1 MSDQSMRNEK
11 PTPRFAAPMFES
23 ADGLYPSGLRVV
35 STTSPGFTF
44 ARPTPKSF
52 RFVDENGAREVLVL
66 HRDGRVE
73 IGAHLTPDEAG
84 QKVFEILKGLW
95 AQHMGATAE
104 KPPTT

>member
-1 MSDQSMRNEK
+1 MRNEK

-23 ADGLYPSGLRVV
+23 ADGLYSSGLRVV

-52 RFVDENGAREVLVL
+52 RFVDGAREVLVL
-66 HRDGRVE
+66 HCDGRVE

>member
-1 MSDQSMRNEK
+1 MVFLRCKGRCE
-11 PTPRFAAPMFES
+11 AASKGDERS
-23 ADGLYPSGLRVV
+23 
-35 STTSPGFTF
+35 
-44 ARPTPKSF
+44 
-52 RFVDENGAREVLVL
+52 VDEG
-66 HRDGRVE
+66 RDADTAVRRTDVRVRGRALSERAPGRVDRVE